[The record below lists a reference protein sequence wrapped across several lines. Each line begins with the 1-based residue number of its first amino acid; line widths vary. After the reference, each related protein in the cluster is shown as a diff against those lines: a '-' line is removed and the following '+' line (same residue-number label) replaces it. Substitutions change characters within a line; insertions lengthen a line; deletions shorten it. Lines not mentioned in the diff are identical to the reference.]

1 MNSPNGQFPRIRAR
15 KEMQEPIRVLLIEDN
30 PDDARLAK
38 EALVEGNLTFNLS
51 HSERLS
57 DAVDLLEKQRFN
69 VVLLDL
75 GLPDSQG
82 LATLLRLHR
91 QHPHLPIVV
100 MTATDIEKLGLLAV
114 REGAQDYLVKS
125 RMQGDLLGR
134 AIRYAMERNE
144 LTKNLLAR
152 TALASLTAEVG
163 AAFMSGHD
171 QRPILQ
177 RCSES
182 ILKHL
187 GVCFAGIWVVGPE
200 GDALVLEGHAGTH
213 PHQCEIP
220 HRVDIHHTKLGQIV
234 TQKKPYLSS
243 DTVLAELDFIS
254 SEGEASFAGY
264 PLLLGGSSMGVVVM
278 LSRRPISSLA
288 QQTMAS
294 LTNHIALG
302 LGRIRAEQARRHEEA
317 KWKAMS
323 DSNLLGVSTWSVDGR
338 ILEANDAFLR
348 QTGYSRDDLLAGK
361 LRWDEITPSEY
372 RHLDEKCIAEV
383 QQMGRCNAYEKEY
396 IRKDGSR
403 MPILTGSAAL
413 PGEPDKGLA
422 LFLDRT
428 EMKRSEE
435 ANYFLQAVV
444 ERSDHAIIGSTL
456 NGTILAWNPGAERL
470 YGYAH
475 TEIIGKHISLLLPP
489 EREDELRVAME
500 TVRRGDPVLS
510 IETLRRRKDGQLI
523 DVSVSMSPIRNK
535 SGQVIG
541 VSKIAH
547 DIREKK
553 RLEEQFRQSQKMEA
567 VGQLA
572 AGVAHDFN
580 NLLTVINGFSEVVLE
595 DPLLSVPTRERVTEI
610 SKAGKRAESLT
621 RQLLAF
627 SHKSLLEPRIL
638 NINEVVS
645 NSIKMLQRIVGENIV
660 ITTLLASRLENV
672 RADPNQIEHAIVNLV
687 VNARD
692 AMPNGGRLII
702 ETATLTLDE
711 AYAERHPTVTPGR
724 YVMLAISD
732 TGTGMTAEVAA
743 RIFEPF
749 FTTKGIGRGTG
760 LGLPAVSGIVQESG
774 GCMSVES
781 APDQGT
787 TIKLFLPPTVEQVPV
802 SKSAGLA
809 NTARGS
815 ETVLL
820 VEDDDPVRMIAAV
833 ALKKQGYTVLE
844 ARHGDEAIGI
854 WEQHRD
860 AIRLLVTD
868 VAMPGMNGREL
879 AEHLRAQNSS
889 IRVLYLSGYNEDA
902 VVLHGTREGT
912 AFLQKPFTSS
922 VLNAKVREVLD
933 EE

>member
-1 MNSPNGQFPRIRAR
+1 MDSTDTQIPRIRGR
-15 KEMQEPIRVLLIEDN
+15 KELQEPVRVLLIEDN
-30 PDDARLAK
+30 PDDTQLAK
-38 EALVEGNLTFNLS
+38 EALVEGNLTFSLS
-51 HSERLS
+51 HVERLS
-57 DAVDLLEKQRFN
+57 DAIALLEKQRFN

-82 LATLLRLHR
+82 LSTLLKLHR
-91 QHPHLPIVV
+91 LHPHLPIVV

-125 RMQGDLLGR
+125 KLEGDLLGR

-144 LTKNLLAR
+144 LTKDLRAR
-152 TALASLTAEVG
+152 TALASLTAEIG

-187 GVCFAGIWVVGPE
+187 GVCFAGIWVVDPADE
-200 GDALVLEGHAGTH
+200 TLVLEGRAGSH
-213 PHQCEIP
+213 PQHCEIP
-220 HRVDIHHTKLGQIV
+220 QRVTIGQTKLGQIM

-243 DTVLAELDFIS
+243 DAVLVELDYIT

-264 PLLLGGSSMGVVVM
+264 PLLMGGVAMGVVAM

-323 DSNLLGVSTWSVDGR
+323 DSNLLGVTTWTTDGR

-348 QTGYSRDDLLAGK
+348 QTGYNREELASGK
-361 LRWDEITPSEY
+361 LRWDTITPPEY
-372 RHLDEKCIAEV
+372 RHLDDKCMAEV
-383 QQMGRCNAYEKEY
+383 QETGRCTAYEKEY

-403 MPILTGSAAL
+403 MPILTASAAL

-428 EMKRSEE
+428 EIKTSEE
-435 ANYFLQAVV
+435 ANYFLQAIIQ
-444 ERSDHAIIGSTL
+444 RSDHAIIGATL
-456 NGTILAWNPGAERL
+456 DGIIVAWNPGAERL
-470 YGYAH
+470 YGYKQA
-475 TEIIGKHISLLLPP
+475 EMIRKPISLLLPP
-489 EREDELRVAME
+489 EREDELRTAME
-500 TVRRGDPVLS
+500 TVREGEPLLS
-510 IETLRRRKDGQLI
+510 IETVRRRKDGQLI

-535 SGQVIG
+535 AGKVIG
-541 VSKIAH
+541 VSKISH

-553 RLEEQFRQSQKMEA
+553 QLEEQFRQSQKMEA

-580 NLLTVINGFSEVVLE
+580 NLLTVINGFSEVVLD
-595 DPLLSVPTRERVTEI
+595 DPQLSAPTRERVDEI

-638 NINEVVS
+638 NVNEVVS
-645 NSIKMLQRIVGENIV
+645 DSIKMLQRIVGENIM
-660 ITTLLASRLENV
+660 ITTSLAAELDNV
-672 RADPNQIEHAIVNLV
+672 RVDPNQIEHAVVNLV

-692 AMPNGGRLII
+692 AMPDGGTLSI
-702 ETATLTLDE
+702 ETASVELDPT
-711 AYAERHPTVTPGR
+711 YAERHPKVTPGR

-732 TGTGMTAEVAA
+732 TGTGMSADVSA

-781 APDQGT
+781 EPDRGT
-787 TIKLFLPPTVEQVPV
+787 TIKLFLPPTVEQAPV
-802 SKSAGLA
+802 SKSSGKPR
-809 NTARGS
+809 TARGN

-820 VEDDDPVRMIAAV
+820 VEDDDPVRMIARV
-833 ALKKQGYTVLE
+833 SLTLQGYSVLE
-844 ARHGDEAIGI
+844 ASNGDEAIAI
-854 WEQHRD
+854 WEQHRE
-860 AIRLLVTD
+860 AIQLLVTD

-879 AEHLRAQNSS
+879 AEHLRAQNAA

-922 VLNAKVREVLD
+922 MLAAKVREVLD
-933 EE
+933 EG